1 MWSRRLAASSLL
13 KVWTCWLSGACFA
26 LRMVDPAST
35 KTSRNQQ
42 PALFHRHAMTELGIR
57 LKDHLRY
64 DVSVSVRDRHNRVRD
79 AKLIRHFARPAGEQK
94 FGFSAFLMGDFHIK
108 PADPPGPSGAQR
120 LEGRFFRSKA
130 GSIAFRPVLEF
141 LAVSD
146 LGRSEDL
153 SCEPVAMPFQSLS
166 NSLCLGNV
174 NACANSHPFLTLTG
188 DPAEFKPSR
197 APCYIQTLATRNFN
211 LISSNALE
219 WIECGALAGMPWLV
233 HAFGTRRGGGLAPG
247 PRGKDPAR
255 NWNNGTAA
263 SAAKSRHFF
272 KALGAEQF
280 ALAAI
285 HQTHSALIYRVSQ
298 SSARGRLRYQPA
310 GDVPSGEEGSPHPPA
325 GDALITD
332 QPGILLSV
340 RTADCVPVLLVDR
353 ERRAIAAVHAG
364 WRGALAR
371 IIQKAAGEMHR
382 MFHSRPES
390 LMAAIGP
397 SIRGCCYEV
406 GPEVAD
412 AFIGAFPA
420 GEEFLLRLPATP
432 EETRMAQRYQTLFAL
447 QSPPGHQSEQ
457 ALAKVHLNLA
467 AAVSYQLEQAG
478 VPSRQIY
485 VADYCT
491 ACRTDL
497 FYSYRKEG
505 ALAGRMI
512 TVIGMQPPA

>member
-1 MWSRRLAASSLL
+1 
-13 KVWTCWLSGACFA
+13 V
-26 LRMVDPAST
+26 
-35 KTSRNQQ
+35 
-42 PALFHRHAMTELGIR
+42 TELGIR
-57 LKDHLRY
+57 LKDHLRH
-64 DVSVSVRDRHNRVRD
+64 DVSVSVRDGHNRVRN
-79 AKLIRHFARPAGEQK
+79 AKLLRHFARPAGEQE
-94 FGFSAFLMGDFHIK
+94 FGLSAVLMGDFHIK
-108 PADPPGPSGAQR
+108 PADPPRPSGAQR
-120 LEGRFFRSKA
+120 LEGRFFRGKA

-146 LGRSEDL
+146 FGRSEDL
-153 SCEPVAMPFQSLS
+153 SREPVAMPFQSLGD
-166 NSLCLGNV
+166 SLCFGDV
-174 NACANSHPFLTLTG
+174 NASANSHPFLTLTG
-188 DPAEFKPSR
+188 DPAEFKPPN
-197 APCYIQTLATRNFN
+197 AACYIQTLANRNFN
-211 LISSNALE
+211 LVSSSGLE
-219 WIECGALAGMPWLV
+219 WIESGALRSIPWLV
-233 HAFGTRRGGGLAPG
+233 HAFGTRRGGALAPRARGRAPGNDWTNG
-247 PRGKDPAR
+247 P
-255 NWNNGTAA
+255 AA
-263 SAAKSRHFF
+263 SGTETQQFL
-272 KALGAEQF
+272 KALGAERF

-285 HQTHSALIYRVSQ
+285 HQTHSALIYCVSRD
-298 SSARGRLRYQPA
+298 SARGRLRYEPA
-310 GDVPSGEEGSPHPPA
+310 GNIRSGREALPHPPA
-325 GDALITD
+325 GDGLITD

-353 ERRAIAAVHAG
+353 QRRTVAAVHAG
-364 WRGALAR
+364 WRGALSR
-371 IIQKAAGEMHR
+371 IVEKAVGEMR
-382 MFHSRPES
+382 RTFHSHPED
-390 LMAAIGP
+390 LVAAIGP

-478 VPSRQIY
+478 VPSKQIY